1 MREHP
6 MDPNPT
12 RARPEWPPVVVAGA
26 YLTGIKLMRALA
38 RRGVKTSCIDCL
50 RQQPGFLTIYG
61 RAYECPNPDT
71 EPSLWLDFMRD
82 LARKLGAK
90 PVLIPSADQFVTAIA
105 THAHDLQNHFT
116 FCHSAMA
123 VQALLATKKKQYD
136 IAGKL
141 GLPVPRTQFVKS
153 LAEVRAFAATARFPC
168 LLKPIHGR
176 EWENLPESHPL
187 WFQKLVIVQSPAEFE
202 AQYQVASKVNPELVL
217 QEIIEGP
224 DTAKFVYMS
233 CYGLD
238 GRRLGSCVVRELRT
252 TPIDFGSASVVE
264 PATEPGIDAL
274 CDGFLR
280 TSGYAGLC
288 EIELK
293 RDPRDG
299 QVKMIEANP
308 RYSVT
313 ADAAPYAG
321 VDLGWLHYLDLIG
334 QPVTEVRP
342 DGRDFRHIVLERDF
356 NTLASYRR
364 AGLLPWK
371 SLFRSYRPPVAFFDF
386 DLRDWRVTAR
396 TLKTLSHIV
405 VRGAYRKLLGKP
417 PRAR

>member
-1 MREHP
+1 M
-6 MDPNPT
+6 
-12 RARPEWPPVVVAGA
+12 VVAGA
-26 YLTGIKLMRALA
+26 YLTGIRLMRSLA
-38 RRGVKTSCIDCL
+38 RRGVKTCCIDCL
-50 RQQPGFLTIYG
+50 RHQPGFLTVYG

-82 LARKLGAK
+82 LSRKLGAK

-105 THAHDLQNHFT
+105 AHARDLQDHFT

-136 IAGKL
+136 IAGQH

-153 LAEVRAFAATARFPC
+153 LAEVKAFAATARFPC

-187 WFQKLVIVQSPAEFE
+187 WFQKLVIVRSPTELE
-202 AQYQVASKVNPELVL
+202 TQYRVASAVNPELII

-238 GRRLGSCVVRELRT
+238 GRRLGSCMVRELRT

-264 PATEPGIDAL
+264 PATEPEIDAL

-280 TSGYAGLC
+280 TCGYAGLC

-293 RDPRDG
+293 RDTRDG

-334 QPVTEVRP
+334 QPVVEMRP

-396 TLKTLSHIV
+396 TLKTLAHIV
-405 VRGAYRKLLGKP
+405 VRGAYRKLFGKRP
-417 PRAR
+417 IR